1 MITVSMHKGV
11 IISRTMLFAV
21 LGTGAGMSM
30 MAMSTVDVPTTSRRL
45 RRALRS
51 MSIVLRAMF
60 ASPEKSSARGYERPG
75 RKNYPPRHVF
85 IEDAL
90 MAREMD
96 RL

>member
-11 IISRTMLFAV
+11 ITSRTGLFAV
-21 LGTGAGMSM
+21 LGTGVAMAL

-45 RRALRS
+45 RRALS
-51 MSIVLRAMF
+51 AMSILRAMF
-60 ASPEKSSARGYERPG
+60 ASPEKSSARRYERPG

>member
-1 MITVSMHKGV
+1 MITVSTHKGV
-11 IISRTMLFAV
+11 ITSRTMLFAV
-21 LGTGAGMSM
+21 LGNGAA
-30 MAMSTVDVPTTSRRL
+30 MAMSTVDVPATSRRL
-45 RRALRS
+45 RRALS
-51 MSIVLRAMF
+51 AMSVLRAMF

>member
-1 MITVSMHKGV
+1 
-11 IISRTMLFAV
+11 
-21 LGTGAGMSM
+21 

-45 RRALRS
+45 RRALRA